1 MRKYWLLLLS
11 LFMMNGAY
19 SQTTNPLRDS
29 LNLADK
35 ELIMRPDSI
44 DLRLKKARWNVEL
57 GEWEY
62 AKTEYDIVLQHQP
75 DNLAALYFRA
85 FVNMKLNRYGFA
97 RQDYMN
103 VLRQV
108 PNNFE
113 AKLGLAILDDKDN
126 KKTRAFD
133 EINMLVEA
141 FPDSAEAYAARA
153 GMEKERQMDYLA
165 VYDYSEAIVRDP
177 ANTDYILNRLDL
189 LIKLGKRE
197 EARRDLELLV
207 RLGIPRASLKEYLD
221 KIKKN

>member
-103 VLRQV
+103 VLRHGSKQ
-108 PNNFE
+108 
-113 AKLGLAILDDKDN
+113 LRS
-126 KKTRAFD
+126 KTRTGY
-133 EINMLVEA
+133 
-141 FPDSAEAYAARA
+141 P
-153 GMEKERQMDYLA
+153 
-165 VYDYSEAIVRDP
+165 
-177 ANTDYILNRLDL
+177 
-189 LIKLGKRE
+189 
-197 EARRDLELLV
+197 
-207 RLGIPRASLKEYLD
+207 
-221 KIKKN
+221 

>member
-1 MRKYWLLLLS
+1 MRKHILLLWALVIAINAS
-11 LFMMNGAY
+11 
-19 SQTTNPLRDS
+19 SQTKNPLRDS
-29 LNLADK
+29 LDVAEK
-35 ELIMRPDSI
+35 ELALRPDSI

-62 AKTEYDIVLQHQP
+62 AKNEYDVILRHEP

-85 FVNMKLNRYGFA
+85 FVNTKLSRYGFA
-97 RQDYMN
+97 RQDYMI

-113 AKLGLAILDDKDN
+113 AKLGLALLDDKDN

-141 FPDSAEAYAARA
+141 FPDSAAAYAARA

-177 ANTDYILNRLDL
+177 ANTDYILNRADL
-189 LIKLGKRE
+189 LITLGKRE

-207 RLGIPRASLKEYLD
+207 RLGLPRASLKAYFD
-221 KIKKN
+221 KIK